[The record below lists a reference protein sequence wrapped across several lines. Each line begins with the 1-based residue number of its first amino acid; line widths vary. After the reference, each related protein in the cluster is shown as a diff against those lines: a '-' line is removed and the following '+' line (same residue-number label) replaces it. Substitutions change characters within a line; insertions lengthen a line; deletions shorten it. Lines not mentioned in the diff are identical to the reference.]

1 MLRASLFCL
10 VALPL
15 LNGADD
21 LVKPDKITIHTWVR
35 EDIFAGLIGND
46 TPTFER
52 GVKKI
57 DRYLADHPG
66 DRYGLAWKF
75 TEATYRMRL
84 ARVKGDDAAYAKQLA
99 IAKELRTKVYAD
111 GRPDPGLNIII
122 GSSLL
127 YAAGIAADQDKA
139 WMYRD
144 ARDLLQQVPQMQ
156 GPVFEKLP
164 PHLRG
169 ELWAQLA
176 YASHQLGDTA
186 ARDEVLGKMRTQL
199 AGTPYESRARAWEKP
214 EALAKEKSYAC
225 ISCHEPGRLAPTLER
240 VKSSAGN

>member
-10 VALPL
+10 LTLPL
-15 LNGADD
+15 LHGADD
-21 LVKPDKITIHTWVR
+21 LAKPDKVTIHTWVR

-46 TPTFER
+46 TAAFER

-66 DRYGLAWKF
+66 DRYGMAWKF
-75 TEATYRMRL
+75 TEAIYRMKL
-84 ARVKGDDAAYAKQLA
+84 ARTKGDDAAYAKQLA
-99 IAKELRTKVYAD
+99 IAKELRTKVYA
-111 GRPDPGLNIII
+111 GASPDPGLNIII
-122 GSSLL
+122 GSSLV
-127 YAAGIAADQDKA
+127 YVAGVAPEQDKT

-144 ARDLLQQVPQMQ
+144 ARDLLKVVPELQ
-156 GPVFEKLP
+156 GAVFERLP
-164 PHLRG
+164 PHMRG

-176 YASHQLGDTA
+176 YASHQLGDAA
-186 ARDEVLGKMRTQL
+186 ARDEVLAKMRTQL

-214 EALAKEKSYAC
+214 ENLAKEKSYAC